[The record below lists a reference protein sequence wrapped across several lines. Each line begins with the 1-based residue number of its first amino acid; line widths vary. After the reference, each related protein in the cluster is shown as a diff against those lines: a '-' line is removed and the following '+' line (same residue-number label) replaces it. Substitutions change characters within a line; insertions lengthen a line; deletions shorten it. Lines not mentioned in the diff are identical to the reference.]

1 MNNMFKKTLVAAALA
16 GMSATAFADVSTSP
30 VFVSSEYKNV
40 VDGTEFNSVRAN
52 EFGYTFQNELS
63 AGDIVEI
70 TFSKLPQTGLAAF
83 GTRTFEGDADL
94 KAFTLGVIS
103 RNNETRTIRYRVT
116 NIDDAQNIDKTTI
129 GATVNF
135 GQGMR
140 FSVADLDAEVTM
152 RVLAAGDE
160 LENSLD
166 SGRLFNSTSQYAW
179 NAATSTGV
187 RFVLDTD
194 ASRTIS
200 VYNDRQSFGFNP
212 IGGENDTVVATW
224 TAQGAGPGAFANHG
238 GDVVNSPEGNAYY
251 AMTRYARHVVSGEF
265 GWLAAWHATPNGLWS
280 DFLSVS
286 CDNDQ
291 DHFAGQ
297 RPGNAEAVS
306 VSASSISFNCWGL
319 GSASIELDMGGAIA
333 AGAINFLPESTFAV
347 NSSVQY
353 NLHRGNAYR
362 VNGTAGVVN
371 RGQMFNFAPVGLGE
385 WRIEDGTLI
394 TIPYLPLDRELDV
407 RVSLRADSGWVDWPR
422 QGALGFIDQR
432 SPTVRD
438 AASGYGY
445 GDVFVM
451 VNGTHY
457 FALGTNVAQGVKN
470 IGPYLT
476 DALAALDL
484 ESEGAHVELFIL
496 AADQD
501 VQVHSSYVGADGDTV
516 PVHNDSIEVRQVKGY
531 NRAHQYNIR

>member
-52 EFGYTFQNELS
+52 EFGYTFQHELT

-70 TFSKLPQTGLAAF
+70 TFSKLPQTGLGAF
-83 GTRTFEGDADL
+83 GTRTFTGTADL

-103 RNNETRTIRYRVT
+103 RDPGTRTIRYRVT
-116 NIDDAQNIDKTTI
+116 NIDDAANIDKTTI

-140 FSVADLDAEVTM
+140 FSVADLDAQVTM
-152 RVLAAGDE
+152 RVLAGESE
-160 LENSLD
+160 LEGSRDSASLF
-166 SGRLFNSTSQYAW
+166 RTNSQYAW

-194 ASRTIS
+194 ASREIS
-200 VYNDRQSFGFNP
+200 VYDDRQSFGVF
-212 IGGENDTVVATW
+212 GGSDTVRATW
-224 TAQGAGPGAFANHG
+224 SAQGAGDGAFANHG
-238 GDVVNSPEGNAYY
+238 GDVVNSPEGDFYY

-280 DFLSVS
+280 DFLTVT

-291 DHFAGQ
+291 DHFAGL
-297 RPGNAEAVS
+297 RPDNAEAVS
-306 VSASSISFNCWGL
+306 VSASSVSFNCWGL
-319 GSASIELDMGGAIA
+319 GSPSIELDMGGAIA
-333 AGAINFLPESTFAV
+333 AGAINFLPETTFSV

-371 RGQMFNFAPVGLGE
+371 NGQMFNFAPVPLGE
-385 WRIEDGTLI
+385 WRIEDGTNV
-394 TIPYLPLDRELDV
+394 TIPYLPLDRELDI
-407 RVSLRADSGWVDWPR
+407 RVSLNADIAFPSWAR
-422 QGALGFIDQR
+422 QGWLNIVDHRAV
-432 SPTVRD
+432 PVRD
-438 AASGYGY
+438 ADNGYGY
-445 GDVFVM
+445 GDVFVL

-457 FALGTNVAQGVKN
+457 LPLDVNVAQGVTN
-470 IGPYLT
+470 IGPQLT
-476 DALAALDL
+476 ALLAGLDL
-484 ESEGAHVELFIL
+484 ESDGAHVQLFFL
-496 AADQD
+496 AADRD
-501 VQVHSSYVGADGDTV
+501 VQVHSAYVGADGDTV
-516 PVHNDSIEVRQVKGY
+516 PVHNDSIEVRQVLGY
-531 NRAHQYNIR
+531 DDFTMNR